1 MGRSEGQILGSDDR
15 AIFSPADAAA
25 LMVND
30 AKIMA
35 DGRSV
40 TCEEVFCTPDGIVTM
55 LSTKGP
61 LYDGAG
67 NVAGLFGI
75 SRDITQRKRA
85 ELALR
90 ESEATQG
97 ALLRAMP
104 DGMFVAQDHRFV
116 FANPALCAMLGYD
129 AHEFIDQPFAAV
141 VAPAFL
147 AQWTERFDLR
157 VGSGAQ
163 PVDRYELQFLQ
174 RGGRAEVW
182 VELRASPLRHNGQPA
197 VLGLVRDTT
206 KRRLADQDLRDLM
219 ALFEGV
225 KDSVVNHMAVLDRAG
240 RIVNVNRA
248 WERFSL
254 ANSQEPGQPSP
265 RTGVGTSYLDV
276 CSATTGAERGDATLA
291 AAGIEAVLS
300 GRDAHFSLEYPCHG
314 PDEQRWFQMSVTPLS
329 SARGGAVV
337 LHSNITQRHL
347 AEQAV
352 RKSEAQYRSMVS
364 ALDESILVF
373 GTDRSLQACNLQ
385 AERFYGTDLH
395 GLQQLGVLRQWT
407 TLRADGSAMPF
418 AELPMGRA
426 LATGESCRDVLLA
439 LVPPGGGLRW
449 ITVNAEP
456 VRDAQTGELTAVVI
470 SFSDITE
477 RQASQAM
484 LHKLSMVVEQS
495 PVAIVISD
503 RDGRIEY
510 VNDAFTRISGF
521 DRDEAVGQHRHA
533 LQPDRTPLD
542 RLSDMH
548 TTLDRGATWTGELG
562 NARKDGE
569 HYDEFV
575 HAAPIRQPDGSITHY
590 LSITEDVT
598 EKKRNGAELDRHR
611 HRLEE
616 LVGERT
622 RQMQQVNVALAESER
637 FVRTVTDNLPM
648 MLAYWGTNM
657 RCRFTNRA
665 FREAYGRSEHEMSG
679 IEFHQML
686 SPERAALNAP
696 YLAAALRGEPGQFL
710 RSQLGPGGEPDH
722 AMVSYIPDS
731 VGGAVRGFL
740 MLVVDVTEVKR
751 AELRLQEVNA
761 ELVLARDAAEA
772 GSRAKSAFV
781 ANMSHEIRTPMNAIM
796 GLTHLLRRDATDPAA
811 VSRLDKVS
819 VAAEHLLHVINDIL
833 DLSKIDAGRV
843 ELEHVDFSLR
853 AVLSRSLALVD
864 ERALAKGLKLSL
876 DLDAVPDALRGDPTR
891 LSQALLNLMSNAVKF
906 TDIGQI
912 VVRAGVLA
920 RDEAGLQL
928 RFSVH
933 DTGVGVAPDKLGG
946 LFDAFSQA
954 DLSTTR
960 RFGGT
965 GLGLAITQRL
975 ASLMGGE
982 VGVTSEAGIGS
993 EFWFSAHFDAGAVT
1007 AVEPTLAIGDAAG
1020 ALRLRCA
1027 GAHVLLV
1034 DDNPVN
1040 QEIAVELL
1048 QFAGL
1053 TVEVAAD
1060 GVEAIAQ
1067 AQRRHHDLILMD
1079 VQMPRMDGLE
1089 ATRRI
1094 RALPGHA
1101 DTPILAMTANAFG
1114 EDRQACMDAGMDDHV
1129 PKPVDPNQMYATLLR
1144 WLPAGPARQG
1154 NVLAGSLPAEAAE
1167 PGCEA
1172 GGSAIPGVDRE
1183 LAMRYLGGRA
1193 DLHRRVLKQFVQHHG
1208 AAPADLERQL
1218 MHGELTAL
1226 QHAAHSIKG
1235 ASAAI
1240 GATRLPDLANA
1251 LLTALSQQRPGVEIM
1266 RAGQAMLAEL
1276 ESLLAGIREHL
1287 PGQDTQPAPLGAE
1300 SVSTEAL
1307 DRLEALLE
1315 AADFDAA
1322 AALRDIAAPLR
1333 RQFGAGAR
1341 DIEMRVDCFDYRG
1354 ALIALRTLR
1363 RTAGS

>member
-1 MGRSEGQILGSDDR
+1 
-15 AIFSPADAAA
+15 
-25 LMVND
+25 
-30 AKIMA
+30 
-35 DGRSV
+35 
-40 TCEEVFCTPDGIVTM
+40 
-55 LSTKGP
+55 
-61 LYDGAG
+61 
-67 NVAGLFGI
+67 
-75 SRDITQRKRA
+75 
-85 ELALR
+85 
-90 ESEATQG
+90 
-97 ALLRAMP
+97 
-104 DGMFVAQDHRFV
+104 
-116 FANPALCAMLGYD
+116 
-129 AHEFIDQPFAAV
+129 
-141 VAPAFL
+141 
-147 AQWTERFDLR
+147 
-157 VGSGAQ
+157 
-163 PVDRYELQFLQ
+163 
-174 RGGRAEVW
+174 
-182 VELRASPLRHNGQPA
+182 
-197 VLGLVRDTT
+197 
-206 KRRLADQDLRDLM
+206 
-219 ALFEGV
+219 
-225 KDSVVNHMAVLDRAG
+225 
-240 RIVNVNRA
+240 
-248 WERFSL
+248 
-254 ANSQEPGQPSP
+254 
-265 RTGVGTSYLDV
+265 
-276 CSATTGAERGDATLA
+276 
-291 AAGIEAVLS
+291 
-300 GRDAHFSLEYPCHG
+300 
-314 PDEQRWFQMSVTPLS
+314 
-329 SARGGAVV
+329 
-337 LHSNITQRHL
+337 
-347 AEQAV
+347 
-352 RKSEAQYRSMVS
+352 
-364 ALDESILVF
+364 
-373 GTDRSLQACNLQ
+373 
-385 AERFYGTDLH
+385 
-395 GLQQLGVLRQWT
+395 
-407 TLRADGSAMPF
+407 
-418 AELPMGRA
+418 
-426 LATGESCRDVLLA
+426 
-439 LVPPGGGLRW
+439 
-449 ITVNAEP
+449 
-456 VRDAQTGELTAVVI
+456 
-470 SFSDITE
+470 
-477 RQASQAM
+477 
-484 LHKLSMVVEQS
+484 
-495 PVAIVISD
+495 
-503 RDGRIEY
+503 
-510 VNDAFTRISGF
+510 
-521 DRDEAVGQHRHA
+521 
-533 LQPDRTPLD
+533 
-542 RLSDMH
+542 
-548 TTLDRGATWTGELG
+548 
-562 NARKDGE
+562 
-569 HYDEFV
+569 
-575 HAAPIRQPDGSITHY
+575 
-590 LSITEDVT
+590 
-598 EKKRNGAELDRHR
+598 
-611 HRLEE
+611 
-616 LVGERT
+616 
-622 RQMQQVNVALAESER
+622 
-637 FVRTVTDNLPM
+637 
-648 MLAYWGTNM
+648 
-657 RCRFTNRA
+657 
-665 FREAYGRSEHEMSG
+665 
-679 IEFHQML
+679 
-686 SPERAALNAP
+686 
-696 YLAAALRGEPGQFL
+696 
-710 RSQLGPGGEPDH
+710 
-722 AMVSYIPDS
+722 
-731 VGGAVRGFL
+731 
-740 MLVVDVTEVKR
+740 
-751 AELRLQEVNA
+751 
-761 ELVLARDAAEA
+761 
-772 GSRAKSAFV
+772 
-781 ANMSHEIRTPMNAIM
+781 
-796 GLTHLLRRDATDPAA
+796 
-811 VSRLDKVS
+811 
-819 VAAEHLLHVINDIL
+819 
-833 DLSKIDAGRV
+833 
-843 ELEHVDFSLR
+843 
-853 AVLSRSLALVD
+853 
-864 ERALAKGLKLSL
+864 
-876 DLDAVPDALRGDPTR
+876 
-891 LSQALLNLMSNAVKF
+891 MSNAVKF

-933 DTGVGVAPDKLGG
+933 DTGVGVAPDNLGG

-1020 ALRLRCA
+1020 ALRQRCA

-1315 AADFDAA
+1315 AADFDVA